1 MVVMHLT
8 EALQGLLFWRVP
20 TSMNFSIILF
30 LSVNE
35 GSPVNGNKELN
46 SPRNTYNDCDL
57 SEELD
62 D

>member
-1 MVVMHLT
+1 MVVMHIT

-30 LSVNE
+30 LNVNE

-46 SPRNTYNDCDL
+46 CPRKTYNDCDL
-57 SEELD
+57 SKELD